1 MGVEPMS
8 ENLFPKFST
17 SVVYLLKFPW
27 ENAGKQA
34 LTLGSPLSRDKIQGS
49 HLFTCTTKRRPYPS
63 RGTLGKDGS

>member
-8 ENLFPKFST
+8 ENLFPKPST

-34 LTLGSPLSRDKIQGS
+34 LTLGSPLIRDKVQGS
-49 HLFTCTTKRRPYPS
+49 SLFTCTAKRRSYLS
-63 RGTLGKDGS
+63 RGTLRRNGS